1 MRPAGSCF
9 IRSRSGA
16 EFTMVVKKSTVVMSH
31 KRTWSLRRFVLK
43 ALEIAPNSDRLSS
56 PAKSSSTSLTT
67 LNVFVVVFLM
77 LGSCATLT
85 EEEQYERM
93 DKLVVAGEKYRRDT
107 SICRAA
113 GGVMMITYKGFKS
126 RRGPSLRD
134 YNSARCVKW

>member
-9 IRSRSGA
+9 IRPRSGA

-43 ALEIAPNSDRLSS
+43 ALEIAPNGDRLSS

-85 EEEQYERM
+85 EEEQYGREDAFILERERYEAR
-93 DKLVVAGEKYRRDT
+93 LQACNE
-107 SICRAA
+107 A
-113 GGVMMITYKGFKS
+113 GGVMRIDAGGQKLRKRFTRHDYK
-126 RRGPSLRD
+126 LAEC
-134 YNSARCVKW
+134 ARL